1 MHRIVKKRVLGKRV
15 VELTVE
21 AAEMSKKAKA
31 GQFFI
36 LRIDET
42 GERIPLTFAGM
53 DPEAGTIMMAFLP
66 IGKTTNHLA
75 SLEVGDSI
83 RDIAGPLGEA
93 SHNDNF
99 GHVVFL
105 GGGVGTAEALPVVR
119 AMKAGGNK
127 VTVIQG
133 ARSEDLLIYEE
144 ELAAEA
150 DQLLIATDDGSK
162 GYHGFGID
170 LLMKMIEEGEKI
182 DMVHSI
188 GPGIMMKVVADK
200 TRPHGI
206 YTVASLNPI
215 MMDGTG
221 MCGACRV
228 MVDGQTKFGCVD
240 GPEFDAHKVDWD
252 LLLARQ
258 TTYKPEEKL
267 SMERYEKA
275 VAEKGCQCEP
285 VVKAI
290 EKSEMAG
297 TK

>member
-1 MHRIVKKRVLGKRV
+1 MHKIVSRRVLGQRV
-15 VELTVE
+15 VELEVE
-21 AAEMSKKAKA
+21 APAMSKKAQA

-42 GERIPLTFAGM
+42 GERIPLTFAGW

-75 SLEVGDSI
+75 SLKIGDSI
-83 RDIAGPLGEA
+83 RDIAGPMGEPT
-93 SHNDNF
+93 HLEKY

-105 GGGVGTAEALPVVR
+105 GGGVGTAEALPVAR
-119 AMKAGGNK
+119 ALRQAGNK

-133 ARSEDLLIYEE
+133 ARNEDLLMYED
-144 ELAAEA
+144 ELAAES

-162 GYHGFGID
+162 GYHGFGLD
-170 LLMKMIEEGEKI
+170 LLMKMIEDGEQI
-182 DMVHSI
+182 DMVHTI
-188 GPGIMMKVVADK
+188 GPAIMMKMTAEK

-206 YTVASLNPI
+206 HTVASLNPI

-228 MVDGQTKFGCVD
+228 LIDGETKFGCVD

-252 LLLARQ
+252 LLMARQ
-258 TTYKPEEKL
+258 TTYKPEEEI
-267 SMERYEKA
+267 SNERFKKIQ
-275 VAEKGCQCEP
+275 EKGCECEP
-285 VVKAI
+285 AADPDSKVK
-290 EKSEMAG
+290 EVAG
-297 TK
+297 N